1 MPISATDHPATW
13 EIRWVFAIRGW
24 RSLGR
29 RLLYPVSRFVSMD
42 ELLSGNES
50 LWERLPG
57 IESATN
63 GYQ

>member
-13 EIRWVFAIRGW
+13 EIRRAWAIRGW

-29 RLLYPVSRFVSMD
+29 RLLYLVSRFVSMD
-42 ELLSGNES
+42 ELLNGNES
-50 LWERLPG
+50 LWERFPG
-57 IESATN
+57 IETAAN